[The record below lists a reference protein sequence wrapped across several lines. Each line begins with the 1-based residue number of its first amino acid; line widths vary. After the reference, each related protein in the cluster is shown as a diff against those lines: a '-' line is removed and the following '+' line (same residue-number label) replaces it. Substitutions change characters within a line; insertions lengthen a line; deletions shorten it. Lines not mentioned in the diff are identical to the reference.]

1 LTARR
6 ISILAEFSTEF
17 GTIFAT
23 FIPLGFLTES
33 STEKTAATAVSADGL
48 FVVGYSETPLE
59 TQAFRWTAAEG
70 TTGIGETEGIFS
82 TGVAKATS
90 ADGSTIVGYA
100 FNYSDPRA
108 FIWDVDNGIRDLK
121 QALLELGVDEVSDWT
136 LSEATDIAADGQTIV
151 GVGVN
156 PTGRTQAWAVRL
168 P

>member
-1 LTARR
+1 MACSSWVTVKPLWKLRH
-6 ISILAEFSTEF
+6 
-17 GTIFAT
+17 FAG
-23 FIPLGFLTES
+23 PLRKEPP
-33 STEKTAATAVSADGL
+33 V
-48 FVVGYSETPLE
+48 LE
-59 TQAFRWTAAEG
+59 
-70 TTGIGETEGIFS
+70 ETEGIFS

-136 LSEATDIAADGQTIV
+136 LSEATDISANGQTIV